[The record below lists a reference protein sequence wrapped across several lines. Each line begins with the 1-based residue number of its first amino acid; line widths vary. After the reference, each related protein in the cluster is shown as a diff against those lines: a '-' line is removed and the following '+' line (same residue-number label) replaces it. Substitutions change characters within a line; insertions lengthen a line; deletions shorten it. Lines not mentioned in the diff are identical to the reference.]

1 MAMNFAQ
8 KQELVSDIAGRL
20 PGFQV
25 GAVAEYRGLNVSQM
39 TELRRRAREAGV
51 MVRVMK
57 NTLARRAV
65 ADSDFACLTPYLNGP
80 VVLSACADPVAMA
93 KVLRDFAKEH
103 EAFVVTAGVMNGAEI
118 EVKALDRLAKLPSR
132 EVLLTTLAATLAAP
146 MQKLA
151 TTLNEIPTKLVRS
164 LAAVQASKPDES
176 D

>member
-1 MAMNFAQ
+1 MNFEQ
-8 KQELVSDIAGRL
+8 KQTLVGDVTGRL
-20 PGFQV
+20 AGLQA
-25 GAVAEYRGLNVSQM
+25 GAVAEYRGLDVAQM

-51 MVRVMK
+51 MVQVMK

-65 ADSDFACLTPYLNGP
+65 ADSDFACLTEHFTGP
-80 VVLSACADPVAMA
+80 VIFSAAEDPVAMA

-103 EAFVVTAGVMNGAEI
+103 EAFVVTAGVMNGAPI

-132 EVLLTTLAATLAAP
+132 EVLLTRLAATLAAP
-146 MQKLA
+146 MQRLA

-164 LAAVQASKPDES
+164 LAAVQQTKPDGS